1 MKNQVIFDVWKNS
14 KKEHRNKDI
23 SVFLMKSFGLVDTD
37 SVPRVLQIYVSSLNC
52 KISAR
57 WERSVRDMKRFQNDN
72 EKWLN
77 EEIQLPDEFY
87 NQVPTSSSKPNRGRP
102 SKLFDE
108 CAPKVQKRKIHE
120 LVSTRTPSEIAVAAE
135 VSLRSAGKR
144 DAANLIKE
152 LVLSS
157 PARATNLKK
166 ARLTQHEPNK
176 IISPEE
182 ALLLMVNTKL
192 STFQYK
198 NMRQQLKTMNAN
210 VYPAYYLVQEAKK
223 ECYPEEEA
231 FNVTDVSA
239 EVRLQALLDITVKRI
254 IKAQNDISEHLTS
267 LGSNVLSLRLISKW
281 GCDGSSAQSRYKISI
296 DDAESSDE
304 NLFSV
309 TFVPLRLVDDISRR
323 VLWQNP
329 RPNSTRY
336 CRLVRFIFKKENKK
350 LINIEQHQMQDQI
363 NRLMPTNLVLNDTQM
378 ECKHELLFTMVD
390 GKVCSALS
398 QYDSS
403 QKCYIC
409 GATPKEMNSERS
421 VIKKPDEKMFNF
433 GISPLHSWIRAF
445 ECLLHISY
453 KLEIK
458 KWQARS
464 QEEKNLVA
472 NRKKFMQSRFREQ
485 LGLLVDMPKQIAGN
499 TNDGNTARKFFR
511 NAEISAEITGLN
523 IDLIKRFRI
532 LLEVISSDYEI
543 DADKFGTYA
552 NETKNLYLRHYAWYH
567 MPASIHKLL
576 MHSKDIIQACIL
588 PLGQLS
594 EEAQE
599 ASNKEYRRFR
609 EHFSRKSSRIN
620 SNRDVLN
627 RFLLSSDPY
636 LSSRSTMLHRK
647 RNPLPLES
655 ISLLKAPDEELLD
668 IGSSDEE
675 EFESD

>member
-135 VSLRSAGKR
+135 VTLRSAGKR

-198 NMRQQLKTMNAN
+198 NMRQQFKTMNAN

-398 QYDSS
+398 QYDPS

-409 GATPKEMNSERS
+409 GATPKDMNSERS
-421 VIKKPDEKMFNF
+421 YDT
-433 GISPLHSWIRAF
+433 S
-445 ECLLHISY
+445 
-453 KLEIK
+453 
-458 KWQARS
+458 
-464 QEEKNLVA
+464 
-472 NRKKFMQSRFREQ
+472 
-485 LGLLVDMPKQIAGN
+485 
-499 TNDGNTARKFFR
+499 
-511 NAEISAEITGLN
+511 
-523 IDLIKRFRI
+523 
-532 LLEVISSDYEI
+532 
-543 DADKFGTYA
+543 
-552 NETKNLYLRHYAWYH
+552 ETK
-567 MPASIHKLL
+567 
-576 MHSKDIIQACIL
+576 
-588 PLGQLS
+588 
-594 EEAQE
+594 
-599 ASNKEYRRFR
+599 
-609 EHFSRKSSRIN
+609 
-620 SNRDVLN
+620 
-627 RFLLSSDPY
+627 
-636 LSSRSTMLHRK
+636 
-647 RNPLPLES
+647 
-655 ISLLKAPDEELLD
+655 
-668 IGSSDEE
+668 
-675 EFESD
+675 